1 MITFIKFITNII
13 LLHTALLA
21 ITNEIK
27 SLSIESKSN
36 GIIVTLNLDYLSP
49 DNNVSAWQATSG
61 WFYLTIFGVQG
72 DSNSIRI
79 NTIPSQIKNFQIV
92 DNKESIQ
99 LSFQIQEPIHNYDF
113 IYDTEKNTIISNL
126 YYSTEYFSKIDDS
139 KNNNQPDITSTL
151 KKKYSN
157 WFYRTGLTLTLL
169 GLANNPESI
178 KSVSGFGI
186 GILILTGLYDITF
199 KKLY

>member
-1 MITFIKFITNII
+1 M
-13 LLHTALLA
+13 
-21 ITNEIK
+21 
-27 SLSIESKSN
+27 
-36 GIIVTLNLDYLSP
+36 TLNLDYLSP

-126 YYSTEYFSKIDDS
+126 YYSTEYFS
-139 KNNNQPDITSTL
+139 
-151 KKKYSN
+151 
-157 WFYRTGLTLTLL
+157 
-169 GLANNPESI
+169 
-178 KSVSGFGI
+178 
-186 GILILTGLYDITF
+186 
-199 KKLY
+199 

>member
-1 MITFIKFITNII
+1 MI
-13 LLHTALLA
+13 
-21 ITNEIK
+21 NEIK

-36 GIIVTLNLDYLSP
+36 GIIVVLDLDYLSS

-61 WFYLTIFGVQG
+61 WFYLTIFGVRG

-126 YYSTEYFSKIDDS
+126 YYSTEYFSKIDDN

-151 KKKYSN
+151 KKK
-157 WFYRTGLTLTLL
+157 
-169 GLANNPESI
+169 
-178 KSVSGFGI
+178 
-186 GILILTGLYDITF
+186 
-199 KKLY
+199 